1 MKIIKLFC
9 LLFAAF
15 NILTGCANV
24 SYEDKLPTASQIKSS
39 VTVGSSTEADVRK
52 KLGTPTAIAKLKDT
66 KHVIYSFTFST
77 SIYNNAAANFG
88 KGIATFGIAADKT
101 PFSVKNAYV
110 EFDENKIVKDI
121 KVNGYTYVSKSR
133 LTFWTEAERE
143 MTNEE
148 LESNLEYNI
157 DTIYDRYFTKLA
169 EDKGVDKSA
178 LTDDEKYQE
187 FKFCNIHCHNLRGLE
202 KEYGKNNVEVTDYNP
217 KALADDGRLT
227 FTVAK
232 R

>member
-66 KHVIYSFTFST
+66 NHVIYSFTFST
-77 SIYNNAAANFG
+77 SLYNNAATNFG
-88 KGIATFGIAADKT
+88 KGMATFGLGAKKT
-101 PFSVKNAYV
+101 PISEKNAYI

-121 KVNGYTYVSKSR
+121 KVNGYTYVHKHR
-133 LTFWTEAERE
+133 FTLWTEAERE

-148 LESNLEYNI
+148 LETNLEYNV
-157 DTIYDRYFTKLA
+157 DTIYDKYFTKLA
-169 EDKGVDKSA
+169 EEKGVDKSA

-187 FKFCNIHCHNLRGLE
+187 FEFCNIHCHNLRGLE